1 MKEMAQK
8 ASGAGLDVPLPEKE
22 CRDPKCPFHG
32 HLKVRGQM
40 LEGTVISEKMHRT
53 VTVQRDYQRLIP
65 KFERLEKRRSKIK
78 AHSPPCLEVKLGD
91 RVVIGECRPLGKTVS
106 FVVVAKRG

>member
-1 MKEMAQK
+1 MVAETSA
-8 ASGAGLDVPLPEKE
+8 AGLDVPQPEKE

-32 HLKVRGQM
+32 HLKVRGQL
-40 LEGTVISEKMHRT
+40 LEGMVISDKMHRT

-65 KFERLEKRRSKIK
+65 KYERLEKRRSKYN
-78 AHSPPCLEVKLGD
+78 AHSPPCIDVKLGD
-91 RVVIGECRPLGKTVS
+91 RVLIGECRPLGKTVS

>member
-1 MKEMAQK
+1 MKKMAAK
-8 ASGAGLDVPLPEKE
+8 ASGAGLDVPPPDKE
-22 CRDPKCPFHG
+22 CSDPKCPFHG

-78 AHSPPCLEVKLGD
+78 AHSPSCLAVKMGD
-91 RVVIGECRPLGKTVS
+91 RVLIGECRPLGKTVS